1 MIPGKLVWRV
11 QCVKDCGLAAGVG
24 VGELALPKVPD
35 RRSGLFVFDYCALI
49 LSY

>member
-24 VGELALPKVPD
+24 AGELALAKVPD
-35 RRSGLFVFDYCALI
+35 RRSGLLVFDYSAVI
-49 LSY
+49 